1 MTRLPIR
8 LLLLIVFGM
17 SSVASVAPASAEP
30 AAKKL
35 TLAQLRS
42 GVAKAKAK
50 WVGQRVRIAGTLSGF
65 GSSTDNTSGKTS
77 TYVRIN
83 GLKDPSDRDLTC
95 RVEGALAGDGF
106 TLGKARV
113 TIEGTVVSERTL
125 SDCTATLAKR

>member
-1 MTRLPIR
+1 MTKLPVR
-8 LLLLIVFGM
+8 LLVLIVFGM
-17 SSVASVAPASAEP
+17 LNVTPASAEP
-30 AAKKL
+30 TAKKL

-50 WVGQRVRIAGTLSGF
+50 FVGQRVRIAGTLSGF

-83 GLKDPSDRDLTC
+83 GPKDPSDRALTC
-95 RVEGALAGDGF
+95 RVDGALADDGF

-113 TIEGTVVSERTL
+113 TIEGTVVNERTL
-125 SDCTATLAKR
+125 SDCTATLAKG

>member
-1 MTRLPIR
+1 MTK
-8 LLLLIVFGM
+8 LLVLIGFGM
-17 SSVASVAPASAEP
+17 ASIAPVNAEP
-30 AAKKL
+30 PAKKS
-35 TLAQLRS
+35 TLGQLRS

-65 GSSTDNTSGKTS
+65 SSSTDNTSGKTS

-83 GLKDPSDRDLTC
+83 GPKDPSDRALTC
-95 RVEGALAGDGF
+95 RVDGPLPPDGF

-125 SDCTATLAKR
+125 SDCTATLAKS